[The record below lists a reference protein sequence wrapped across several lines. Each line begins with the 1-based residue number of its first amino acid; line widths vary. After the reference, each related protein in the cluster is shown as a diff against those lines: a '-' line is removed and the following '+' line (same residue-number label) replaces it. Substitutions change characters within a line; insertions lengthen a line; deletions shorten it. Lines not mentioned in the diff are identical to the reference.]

1 MPTFNCNQ
9 SCRSGRCSCGA
20 VDDRGVVR
28 DGAALRVG
36 VMFMDHANH
45 AERKPLAMMTDSEI
59 RTMRDSVRGMPV
71 LKAAALPI
79 YDQFRGIL
87 DDNGTPMEQMRALY
101 DGATYTPTE
110 PTREECR
117 AAAARDHMIEQM
129 RDAHKIA
136 PAMEATNA
144 RM

>member
-1 MPTFNCNQ
+1 
-9 SCRSGRCSCGA
+9 
-20 VDDRGVVR
+20 
-28 DGAALRVG
+28 